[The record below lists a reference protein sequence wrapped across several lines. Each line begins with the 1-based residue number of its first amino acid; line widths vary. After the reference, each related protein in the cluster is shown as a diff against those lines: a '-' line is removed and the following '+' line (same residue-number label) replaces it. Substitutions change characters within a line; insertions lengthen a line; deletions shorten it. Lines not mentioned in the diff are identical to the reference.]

1 MNDLGVD
8 EAINLKIKSIIKQ
21 IEGLDDDDRLKVL
34 DKFGSATSDANKKS
48 GPLQFFT
55 QEDVDL
61 AKQIGEYEQ
70 AQKTKGY
77 LDKLEGYEPNKLGV
91 AGFQKRDLAG
101 RDKDRLLT
109 GGALIGDMLTRMAL
123 INKL

>member
-8 EAINLKIKSIIKQ
+8 EAINLKIESIIKQ
-21 IEGLDDDDRLKVL
+21 IEGLDDDNRLKVF
-34 DKFGSATSDANKKS
+34 DKFGSTTSNADQKLGS
-48 GPLQFFT
+48 LGLT
-55 QEDVDL
+55 QGDIDL

-70 AQKTKGY
+70 AQKTKAY
-77 LDKLEGYEPNKLGV
+77 LDKLEGYEPNKQGI
-91 AGFQKRDLAG
+91 AGFQIRDHKA

-109 GGALIGDMLTRMAL
+109 GGVAVADMLQRMAL